1 MVKCGPWTPKWIVI
15 HKTYMY
21 CVGLELK
28 KTIKRINE
36 PRCVGL
42 GTYVPPIIKLNF
54 NHPVTELEWCIYEF
68 FK

>member
-28 KTIKRINE
+28 KKIKRINE
-36 PRCVGL
+36 PCCVGV
-42 GTYVPPIIKLNF
+42 GTYVPKIIRLNF
-54 NHPVTELEWCIYEF
+54 IQF
-68 FK
+68 FPYFYYITLHCC